1 MQYVVNGGG
10 VVTWPR
16 AVEYLVAVGNCVIEI
31 RRLLLSYK
39 FDDIVV
45 SKWLYCG
52 SVFTRSFFV
61 GRSGGGGRWGGGGGG
76 AGRQVG
82 VGWGVGGV
90 VGGGGGG
97 GGMRGGGG
105 GGGRTI
111 YSLILTNRSV

>member
-1 MQYVVNGGG
+1 MQYVVSGGG

-31 RRLLLSYK
+31 RPLLLSYK

-52 SVFTRSFFV
+52 SVFTRSFVV
-61 GRSGGGGRWGGGGGG
+61 GRSGGGGGGGGG
-76 AGRQVG
+76 RW
-82 VGWGVGGV
+82 GWGGV
-90 VGGGGGG
+90 WEGLWGGGGGG
-97 GGMRGGGG
+97 GGR